1 MDTAP
6 TFDLQS
12 HSTHSDGEL
21 APADVVAAAAA
32 AAVRVMALTDHDS
45 VAGVAEAQA
54 AAAVYPSLRLVPA
67 VELSIKDPAAND
79 LHLCGYMVDIENAA
93 LLAHL
98 RAAQGERQQ
107 RALRMAQALIDL
119 GFELDRSELNSRIA
133 AGKSIGRPHLAM
145 AVLNEPANAQRLA
158 AAGLDNVSAFIE
170 AYLIE
175 GRLAFR
181 PREAPSIA
189 EAIELVHGAGG
200 LAIWAHP
207 FWDLSSD
214 GEVADALA
222 RFAALGL
229 DGVEAFYITH
239 NERQTRFAV
248 RLCHQLG
255 LLTTGSADF
264 HGPHHPQF
272 NHFRAFSTFGL
283 KPALG
288 PLAPA

>member
-12 HSTHSDGEL
+12 HSVHSDGEL
-21 APADVVAAAAA
+21 TPAAVVAAAAA

-45 VAGVAEAQA
+45 VAGVAEARA
-54 AAAVYPSLRLVPA
+54 AAAAYPDLRLVPA

-79 LHLCGYMVDIENAA
+79 LHLCGYMIDVGNAE
-93 LLAHL
+93 LLAHVQ
-98 RAAQGERQQ
+98 AAQGERHQ
-107 RALRMAQALIDL
+107 RALRMAQALVDL
-119 GFELDRSELNSRIA
+119 GFKLDQSELDSRIA

-145 AVLNEPANAQRLA
+145 AVLNEPANAERLA
-158 AAGLDNVSAFIE
+158 AAGLDNVSSFIE

-175 GRLAFR
+175 GRPAFR
-181 PREAPSIA
+181 EREAPSIA

-207 FWDLSSD
+207 YWDLSSD
-214 GEVADALA
+214 DEVTDTVT

-239 NERQTRFAV
+239 SEQQTQLAV
-248 RLCHQLG
+248 YLCHELG

-272 NHFRAFSTFGL
+272 NSFRAFSTFGL
-283 KPALG
+283 EPDLG